1 MFFTSSSFETSL
13 VDNLGYDGFKRL
25 RHAFD
30 VATGGVADKF
40 DVVVDAG
47 CGTGLVGEQV
57 RVEYLVT
64 PYIINLCVCR
74 HLTMYSYLVNS
85 FGM

>member
-1 MFFTSSSFETSL
+1 
-13 VDNLGYDGFKRL
+13 
-25 RHAFD
+25 
-30 VATGGVADKF
+30 
-40 DVVVDAG
+40 
-47 CGTGLVGEQV
+47 LVGEQV

>member
-1 MFFTSSSFETSL
+1 MFFPSSSFETSL

-30 VATGGVADKF
+30 IATGGDVEKF

-57 RVEYLVT
+57 RSAIIHFSLDKD
-64 PYIINLCVCR
+64 PYEFYI
-74 HLTMYSYLVNS
+74 
-85 FGM
+85 